1 MMIFEKENIDNG
13 LQFYRNNN
21 GIRKKCIVIDSLDG
35 YMKLLND
42 NKEKNI
48 KYTYPNDEG
57 YSVIETEKCLNVID
71 NPEMIF
77 TLNARSLPCEFL
89 SDDIELYRSLIRIVD
104 HENNRYNL
112 LKDDYKII
120 YYVISQD
127 IHYEIDIPNE
137 FLHLY
142 NMLAIFSF
150 E

>member
-1 MMIFEKENIDNG
+1 MIFEKENIDNG

-21 GIRKKCIVIDSLDG
+21 SIRKKCIVVDSLDG

-48 KYTYPNDEG
+48 KYTYPNNEG
-57 YSVIETEKCLNVID
+57 YSIVETENCLNVID

-89 SDDIELYRSLIRIVD
+89 SDDIELYRSLIKIID

-112 LKDDYKII
+112 LKNNYETI
-120 YYVISQD
+120 YYVVSQD
-127 IHYEIDIPNE
+127 IHYEIDITNE